1 MKAYKVLV
9 TDQVTPLVPVDNI
22 NRPVWLQIEG
32 NNTVYIGAADVTS
45 AQGFPI
51 AKHAAPIEGGLPA
64 YDGLWGI
71 SATEQ
76 SRIRQLQSNLTFYF
90 TKALTHGELSFRQ

>member
-9 TDQVTPLVPVDNI
+9 TDQVTQLVPVDNI
-22 NRPVWLQIEG
+22 NRPVFVQIEG
-32 NNTVYIGAADVTS
+32 NNTVYIGGADVTA

-51 AKHAAPIEGGLPA
+51 VKHTAPIEGGLPA

-71 SATEQ
+71 CAAGTSETI
-76 SRIRQLQSNLTFYF
+76 RIITIN
-90 TKALTHGELSFRQ
+90 AD